1 MHDILKIGEREFTS
15 RLFVGTG
22 KFASPDQMLEAI
34 KASES
39 EMITVAMKR
48 VNMMNEATDDMLT
61 HINREHVQLLPNTSG
76 VRNADEAVLAA
87 KMS

>member
-39 EMITVAMKR
+39 EMITA
-48 VNMMNEATDDMLT
+48 A
-61 HINREHVQLLPNTSG
+61 HVPG
-76 VRNADEAVLAA
+76 
-87 KMS
+87 